1 MSSNKKHNTE
11 ATHLPLFLHTR
22 LTVVETLW
30 DLALAYFT
38 IRTAAIYAAATLTG
52 EVLLRCAEGWAPTSA
67 RMPTMMPLRALLVAA
82 CAWAIIAR
90 YEMPRDWRFRGAV
103 GGVAGGILLAGLVG
117 LVRLGGCGMDV
128 GVGTTAVLTGVMPL
142 ALMVL
147 ERREGCERT
156 GKAGEKHVGGLQC
169 C

>member
-1 MSSNKKHNTE
+1 MAPNKQFNTE
-11 ATHLPLFLHTR
+11 ATHLPLFFNTK

-38 IRTAAIYAAATLTG
+38 IRTAAIYAAATLAA
-52 EVLLRCAEGWAPTSA
+52 EVLLRCAGGWAPTSA
-67 RMPTMMPLRALLVAA
+67 RVPTMMPLRALLVAA
-82 CAWAIIAR
+82 CAWTIIAR

-103 GGVAGGILLAGLVG
+103 GGVAGGMLASLVG
-117 LVRLGGCGMDV
+117 LVRMGGCGMDV

-147 ERREGCERT
+147 EGREGYER
-156 GKAGEKHVGGLQC
+156 AGEGG
-169 C
+169 